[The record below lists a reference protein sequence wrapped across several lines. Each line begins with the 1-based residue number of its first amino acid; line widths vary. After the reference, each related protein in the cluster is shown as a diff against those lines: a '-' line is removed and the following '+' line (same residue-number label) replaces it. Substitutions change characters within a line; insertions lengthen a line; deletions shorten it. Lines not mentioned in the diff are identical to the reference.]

1 MPKVLIADE
10 LSEDAVDIFRERGV
24 EVDVATGLSP
34 SDLIARIDAYD
45 GLAVRSATKATAEV
59 IAAGTNLKVIGRA
72 GIGVDN
78 IDVVAATQR
87 GVVVMNTPFGNAI
100 TTAEHAIAMMMA
112 LARQIPAADRSM
124 RAGKWEKSRFVGV
137 ELAGKVLGLVGCG
150 NIGSIVASRAQ
161 GLRMRVIAHD
171 PFLAPERA
179 RELGIERVEL
189 AELMRRAD
197 VISVHA
203 PLNDATRDLIGAKEL
218 AEAK

>member
-1 MPKVLIADE
+1 
-10 LSEDAVDIFRERGV
+10 
-24 EVDVATGLSP
+24 
-34 SDLIARIDAYD
+34 
-45 GLAVRSATKATAEV
+45 
-59 IAAGTNLKVIGRA
+59 
-72 GIGVDN
+72 
-78 IDVVAATQR
+78 
-87 GVVVMNTPFGNAI
+87 MNTPFGNAI

-112 LARQIPAADRSM
+112 LARQIPSGRPLHAQ
-124 RAGKWEKSRFVGV
+124 GKWEKSRFVGV

-189 AELMRRAD
+189 DDLMKRAD

-203 PLNDATRDLIGAKEL
+203 PLNDATRDLIGAAEL
-218 AEAK
+218 GHGQAGHPRRQLRARRHRQRRGAV